1 MTFTRVAIL
10 LGTAAVLTGGC
21 SAARWGEAPASAQ
34 SQAPANQDMTRT
46 RRGNPPFYEVFGVRY
61 IVMTGSEGYK
71 ERGVASWYGK
81 KFHGQPT
88 SNGER
93 YDMYRMTAAH
103 KTLPLPTNVKV
114 TNLNNGRSVIV
125 RVNDRG
131 PFVKN
136 RLIDLS
142 YAAAR
147 ELDIVNAGTG
157 MVEVE
162 ALNTSYT
169 GAIAAM
175 SAPPGATRETAPAK
189 PEASQPAPLM
199 FIQVGAFGE
208 SGNADKLA
216 SRLRQQGVAGVAVHA
231 STDETPELY
240 RVRIGPFSSID
251 DYDRVVAQ
259 VSSLHI
265 TNTRLVVEEPGVNR
279 LQTAAP

>member
-1 MTFTRVAIL
+1 MRGAGSAGLIIVLGL
-10 LGTAAVLTGGC
+10 LLGGC
-21 SAARWGEAPASAQ
+21 SATRWEEPAATSQAKAPAHS
-34 SQAPANQDMTRT
+34 DMTRT

-61 IVMTGSEGYK
+61 LVKTSSDGYK

-81 KFHGQPT
+81 KFHGNPT

-114 TNLNNGRSVIV
+114 TNLSNGRSVIV

-142 YAAAR
+142 FAAAQ
-147 ELDIVNAGTG
+147 ELDMIGAGTAR
-157 MVEVE
+157 VEVE

-169 GAIAAM
+169 GAIASV
-175 SAPPGATRETAPAK
+175 SAPAQSRTTSK
-189 PEASQPAPLM
+189 PAPVRSRAQM
-199 FIQVGAFGE
+199 YIQVGAFGE
-208 SGNADKLA
+208 RGNASNLA
-216 SRLRQQGVAGVAVHA
+216 TRLTDQGVARVAVHA
-231 STDETPELY
+231 SKNEVPELY
-240 RVRIGPFSSID
+240 RVRIGPFSSIG

-259 VSSLHI
+259 VSSLQV
-265 TNTRLVVEEPGVNR
+265 TATRLVVEESGDIR
-279 LQTAAP
+279 LYPNNP

>member
-1 MTFTRVAIL
+1 MTAGRAAALLVA
-10 LGTAAVLTGGC
+10 AAVLLNAC
-21 SAARWGEAPASAQ
+21 SATRWDKPADTRQA
-34 SQAPANQDMTRT
+34 QAPLHQDMTRT

-61 IVMTGSEGYK
+61 KVMPSSTGYK

-114 TNLNNGRSVIV
+114 TNLKNGKSVIV

-142 YAAAR
+142 FAAAR
-147 ELDIVNAGTG
+147 ELDVVNAGTAP
-157 MVEVE
+157 VEIE
-162 ALNTSYT
+162 ALETAYT
-169 GAIAAM
+169 GAITVA
-175 SAPPGATRETAPAK
+175 SAPAGTAPTTMNAR
-189 PEASQPAPLM
+189 PLM
-199 FIQVGAFGE
+199 YIQVGAFGE
-208 SGNADKLA
+208 PVNARNLA
-216 SRLRQQGVAGVAVHA
+216 SHLTRQGVANVSVHT
-231 STDETPELY
+231 SPHESPELY
-240 RVRIGPFSSID
+240 RVRIGPFAEIS

-259 VSSLHI
+259 VSSLQI
-265 TNTRLVVEEPGVNR
+265 TQTRLVVEEPDE
-279 LQTAAP
+279 TDYAAAEPQ